1 MLASGRVWH
10 MIGGNWGQF
19 VHSSFLQNASSLD
32 MPIVVLFQREMVFVK
47 ILLEGCIYI
56 YIHYRV
62 DGTMLN
68 KCVVHSFMLF
78 LIYFCTFM
86 LQMGSIGNHLKL
98 SMVPFVQERK
108 YISIHNPP
116 GSRMS
121 NTWTMP
127 GALSKWHLSTKIQPE
142 WPKEFCQDLA

>member
-1 MLASGRVWH
+1 MTYDWGQLGAVCSQLISSKCLQPGYADCSAVSTRNGVCEDF
-10 MIGGNWGQF
+10 IGGMY
-19 VHSSFLQNASSLD
+19 L
-32 MPIVVLFQREMVFVK
+32 
-47 ILLEGCIYI
+47 YI

-121 NTWTMP
+121 NT
-127 GALSKWHLSTKIQPE
+127 
-142 WPKEFCQDLA
+142 